1 MSNNRSFNESL
12 GLLGGIA
19 LACGS
24 IIWGLYSNLKM
35 NKVANNLKMSVD
47 ELANGIDP
55 SKVTDAMMAHAV
67 DKAVSNEFG
76 PRIEKAASKC
86 VKDISDDI
94 KAKVTRCV
102 NEAHDDVHDEV
113 KEALMR
119 KVDDVDISK
128 IRSEVIREA
137 KDKAAQKFDDDLNG
151 VLASYN
157 DELSKVSRIY
167 GSIADTLSGAGRANP
182 FR

>member
-1 MSNNRSFNESL
+1 MSNNRIFNESF
-12 GLLGGIA
+12 GSLGGIA
-19 LACGS
+19 LVCGAV
-24 IIWGLYSNLKM
+24 IWGLYSNFKM
-35 NKVANNLKMSVD
+35 NKVANNLKTSVD

-55 SKVTDAMMAHAV
+55 SQVTDTMLASAV

-102 NEAHDDVHDEV
+102 NEAHDDVRGEV

-157 DELSKVSRIY
+157 EELGKVSRIY
-167 GSIADTLSGAGRANP
+167 GSIADTLSGSGRANP